1 MLKIEKCHCEDV
13 YDFTVPATS
22 NFYANG
28 ILVHNC
34 GEQTL
39 AEGGVC
45 DLGTINL
52 TRFVRED
59 RLGFDIPKLREHVRT
74 LVRFLDNVNEISK
87 APLPQYEHS
96 MKNKRRVGCGVM
108 GYASA
113 LFMMKVRFGSQD
125 AARIR
130 DELMQAYA
138 MMAYEASI
146 DLAEEKGM
154 FSYCDPEKHAQGIFI
169 QNLGLSEEY
178 MTKLRKVGIRNSS
191 LLSQQPNGN
200 SSIFANIV
208 SGGIE
213 PVFMP
218 EYIRTAG
225 VAVIPDHLLS
235 VTPKFYEG
243 VFEETSFF
251 KWTKEGDEDIL
262 KGTDTDG
269 TVYKIDRNRGM
280 TKEVLCEDYGVRFL
294 KKLGEW
300 DPKAPWAVTTTELS
314 VSDHVEDLRGFSR
327 YVDSACSKTCNLP
340 NEYPFE
346 DFKRLYLDVYNTGVI
361 KGFTTYRAGTMA
373 TVLSATTPDDTPD
386 EIIMDDVKLP
396 DSLPATLNTLRSEGR
411 KWYLTTILSE
421 DRSRPVALFV
431 QTNNHEK
438 SITANDATER
448 LLALA
453 REKGIPERHVAD
465 VEHKIAGDNNASKIC
480 RVISLCLRHG
490 ISCRS
495 VVSALDKVDCIV
507 GTFVFHIR
515 KFLGTFI
522 LDGTKAEGESCLEC
536 GSHNVVYQEGCK
548 VCLNCGSSKCG

>member
-1 MLKIEKCHCEDV
+1 M
-13 YDFTVPATS
+13 
-22 NFYANG
+22 
-28 ILVHNC
+28 
-34 GEQTL
+34 
-39 AEGGVC
+39 AEAGVC
-45 DLGTINL
+45 DLGTTNL
-52 TRFVRED
+52 TQFVRAD
-59 RLGFDIPKLREHVRT
+59 RTGFDIPKLQNHVRT
-74 LVRFLDNVNEISK
+74 LVRFLDNVNETSK
-87 APLPQYEHS
+87 APLPQYELS
-96 MKNKRRVGCGVM
+96 MRQKRRVGCGVM
-108 GYASA
+108 GYASS
-113 LFMMKVRFGSQD
+113 LFMMKVRFGSKE
-125 AARIR
+125 AAKIR
-130 DELMQAYA
+130 DEMMKAYA
-138 MMAYEASI
+138 IAAYEASI

-154 FSYCDPEKHAQGIFI
+154 FFHCDPKKHAEGIFV
-169 QNLGLSEEY
+169 QSLGLSDEY
-178 MTKLRKVGIRNSS
+178 MRKLRTTGIRNSS

-200 SSIFANIV
+200 SSIYANIV

-225 VAVIPDHLLS
+225 VTHIPDHLVA

-243 VFEETSFF
+243 EFEETSFF

-262 KGTDTDG
+262 KGVDSDG

-280 TKEVLCEDYGVRFL
+280 TKEVLCEDYGVRYL

-314 VSDHVEDLRGFSR
+314 VDDHVEDLRGFSR

-340 NEYPFE
+340 HEYPFE
-346 DFKRLYLDVYNTGVI
+346 DFKKLYQDVYNTGVI

-373 TVLSATTPDDTPD
+373 TVLAATTPADTQG
-386 EIIMDDVKLP
+386 EIIQDDVKLP

-453 REKGIPERHVAD
+453 REKEIPERHVAD
-465 VEHKIAGDNNASKIC
+465 VERKIAGDNNASKIC

-495 VVSALDKVDCIV
+495 VVSTLERVDCIV